1 MEATDE
7 LLPET
12 YFKLKHPDNLEEQAK
27 EIQVE
32 VGGEHLQASLHQV
45 IPSISMQELI
55 KYEKLRDKYSA
66 SAAAAAEAETK

>member
-12 YFKLKHPDNLEEQAK
+12 YFKLKHPDSLEEQAK

-32 VGGEHLQASLHQV
+32 VGSEHL
-45 IPSISMQELI
+45 
-55 KYEKLRDKYSA
+55 
-66 SAAAAAEAETK
+66 

>member
-32 VGGEHLQASLHQV
+32 VGGEHL
-45 IPSISMQELI
+45 
-55 KYEKLRDKYSA
+55 
-66 SAAAAAEAETK
+66 